1 MSLGAID
8 NFADDLLTSLK
19 IIGMID
25 AQQKLCLRNGRL
37 ALSTSRGVWRWLA
50 GDSREQ
56 TFAAIRSAV
65 MGAIQVMDTNPE
77 DSWLAG
83 RLRKELGGASLGIKN
98 LQETYATDS
107 LAVAQLQVLEERI
120 DAATASAAGRSPRAE
135 K

>member
-1 MSLGAID
+1 MMSLGAID

-25 AQQKLCLRNGRL
+25 AQQKLCLRNGKL

-56 TFAAIRSAV
+56 TFAAVRSAV
-65 MGAIQVMDTNPE
+65 MGAIQVVDSNPPE
-77 DSWLAG
+77 TWLAG
-83 RLRKELGGASLGIKN
+83 RLLKELGAARLGVKK
-98 LQETYATDS
+98 LQETYAMDS

-120 DAATASAAGRSPRAE
+120 DAATVLSE
-135 K
+135 TKKM

>member
-25 AQQKLCLRNGRL
+25 SDQKLCLRNGRL

-50 GDSREQ
+50 GDSRAQ
-56 TFAAIRSAV
+56 TFAAMRSAV
-65 MGAIQVMDTNPE
+65 MGAIQVMDTNPS

-83 RLRKELGGASLGIKN
+83 RLRMELGGASQGIKR
-98 LQETYATDS
+98 LQDTYASDS

-120 DAATASAAGRSPRAE
+120 EAATAPAATTATAA
-135 K
+135 

>member
-1 MSLGAID
+1 MSLGVID
-8 NFADDLLTSLK
+8 TFADDLLTSLK

-25 AQQKLCLRNGRL
+25 ANQKLCLRNGKL

-65 MGAIQVMDTNPE
+65 IGAIQIMDSNPPE
-77 DSWLAG
+77 TWLAG
-83 RLRKELGGASLGIKN
+83 RLRKELSGARLGIQK
-98 LQETYATDS
+98 LQETYAADS

-120 DAATASAAGRSPRAE
+120 DAATAPTAATAAE

>member
-1 MSLGAID
+1 MKAVD

-25 AQQKLCLRNGRL
+25 SNQKLCLRNGRL

-50 GDSREQ
+50 GDSRAQ

-65 MGAIQVMDTNPE
+65 MGAIQVMDTNSE

-83 RLRKELGGASLGIKN
+83 RLLRELGGARKGIQN
-98 LQETYATDS
+98 LQETYASDS

-120 DAATASAAGRSPRAE
+120 EAAINLCA
-135 K
+135 